1 MNIAIKII
9 QQLRN
14 TSSSNEKVQIL
25 KDNNDNKT
33 LKELLYY
40 CYNSNLQFGFS
51 EKKLRE
57 AIKDYET
64 QFVLTFKEYKE
75 MFDTLAASNIND
87 KLRNMTYEFI
97 SLFDEDIQDLLI
109 CVLTKDIRIGC
120 NSKSINKAIKGLI
133 PEFGVMLAESYF
145 KQKEG
150 FLKGKE
156 FILTTKLDG
165 NRLVAIKN
173 KDEVIFK
180 TRQGKVMEGL
190 IELEKDFEDI
200 PNGIVLDGELILKNY
215 DNLPSDELF
224 RETMKVARKK
234 GEKRNLEF
242 HIFDCVTLDGFNKG
256 YDPTPCKE
264 RKIKA
269 YSLINNKKWLKHVPT
284 LYIGN
289 DENKIMELLEEATDN
304 NQEGIM
310 INIANAGYSCK
321 RSKDILKVKKMTSY
335 DLKIVGF
342 EEGEG
347 NFKGMLGAALVDLRG
362 ENIVGVG
369 SGWTVEDR
377 KEIWNNQDK
386 YLGRILEVQ
395 FFEESV
401 DSKTGLSSLRFPV
414 AKMIR
419 ELGKEVSYE

>member
-1 MNIAIKII
+1 MESVAKII
-9 QQLRN
+9 KELRN
-14 TSSSNEKVQIL
+14 TSSSNEKVAIL
-25 KDNNDNKT
+25 KSNSDNEV
-33 LKELLYY
+33 LKDMLFY

-57 AIKDYET
+57 AMKDYET
-64 QFVLTFKEYKE
+64 QFILTFKDYRE
-75 MFDTLAASNIND
+75 MLDTLAKENIND
-87 KLRNMTYEFI
+87 KLRNYTYEFI
-97 SLFDEDIQDLLI
+97 SLFNEDIQDLLI
-109 CVLTKDIRIGC
+109 CVLTKDLRIGC

-133 PEFGVMLAESYF
+133 PEFGVMLAESFF

-156 FILTTKLDG
+156 FILTTKIDG

-173 KDEVIFK
+173 KNKVEFK
-180 TRQGKVMEGL
+180 TRQGKIMEGL
-190 IELEKDFEDI
+190 VELEKEFENI
-200 PNGIVLDGELILKNY
+200 PNGIVLDGELILRN
-215 DNLPSDELF
+215 DNNLPSDELF

-242 HIFDCVTLDGFNKG
+242 HVFDCVSLDGFNKG
-256 YDPTPCKE
+256 YDKTSCIE
-264 RKIKA
+264 RKSKIGDLIKDKEW
-269 YSLINNKKWLKHVPT
+269 LIEVPS
-284 LYIGN
+284 LYIGK
-289 DENKIMELLEEATDN
+289 DEDKITELLDNAIEN

-310 INIANAGYSCK
+310 INLANAGYSCK

-347 NFKGMLGAALVDLRG
+347 NFKGMLGCALVDLRG

-369 SGWTVEDR
+369 SGWTIEDR
-377 KEIWNNQDK
+377 QEIWNNQEK

-401 DSKTGLSSLRFPV
+401 DSKTGKPSLRFPV
-414 AKMIR
+414 AKTIR
-419 ELGKEVSYE
+419 ELGKEASYE

>member
-1 MNIAIKII
+1 MDSVVKII
-9 QQLRN
+9 KELRN
-14 TSSSNEKVQIL
+14 TSSTNEKINIL
-25 KDNNDNKT
+25 KRNKDNEV
-33 LKELLYY
+33 LKELLAYT
-40 CYNSNLQFGFS
+40 YNSNLQFGFS

-57 AIKDYET
+57 AMSSYTT
-64 QFVLTFKEYKE
+64 QFTLTFKDYRK
-75 MFDTLAASNIND
+75 MFETLSVSNIND
-87 KLRNMTYEFI
+87 RLRSEVYEFI
-97 SLFDEDIQDLLI
+97 SLFDEDIQDLLM
-109 CVLTKDIRIGC
+109 CVLTKDLRIGC

-133 PEFGVMLAESYF
+133 PEFGVQLAESYF

-150 FLKGKE
+150 FLNGRE
-156 FILTTKLDG
+156 FILSTKLDG

-173 KDEVIFK
+173 KDKVEFK
-180 TRQGKVMEGL
+180 TRQGKVIEGL
-190 IELEKDFEDI
+190 VELEKEFEDI
-200 PNGIVLDGELILKNY
+200 PNGIVLDGELILRN
-215 DNLPSDELF
+215 DNNLPSDELF

-242 HIFDCVTLDGFNKG
+242 HVFDCVTLDGFNKG
-256 YDPTPCKE
+256 YDKTPCIE
-264 RKIKA
+264 RKSKIGELVKGKEW
-269 YSLINNKKWLKHVPT
+269 LIEVSS
-284 LYIGN
+284 LYIGK
-289 DENKIMELLEEATDN
+289 DENKITELLDNAIAN

-310 INIANAGYSCK
+310 INLANAGYSCK

-347 NFKGMLGAALVDLRG
+347 NFKGMLGCALVDLRG

-369 SGWTVEDR
+369 SGWSVEDR
-377 KEIWNNQDK
+377 QEIWNNQEK

-401 DSKTGLSSLRFPV
+401 DSKTGKPSLRFPV
-414 AKMIR
+414 AKTIR